1 MRKAKPLL
9 WLILPPLMVL
19 LKDVIAT
26 LLMFATE
33 PGITAKT
40 HYYYSLALL
49 PGSRIVDD
57 ALPAAIANVLLGA
70 LAGLAFFLCLRF
82 VQRRRSTS

>member
-9 WLILPPLMVL
+9 WLILPPLMIL

-49 PGSRIVDD
+49 PGSWIVDD
-57 ALPAAIANVLLGA
+57 ALPATIANVLLGV
-70 LAGLAFFLCLRF
+70 LVGLALFLCLRL
-82 VQRRRSTS
+82 VQRGSSPS